1 MNDGKESQ
9 NEKLEKLLS
18 KARLPEPATEL
29 KERITA
35 AAKRAWN
42 QTEAEL
48 PWLIPFK
55 RLVASAA
62 AAILIIWLANYYS
75 ECTLAQ
81 WQSEKIPATSKQ
93 SPCYEIL
100 PEMPCSP
107 FMKRLAA
114 LNRRSSMID
123 ASALNNHTEAIQH
136 ILNEAQQNRLPRP
149 PAPAE
154 GSSNL
159 LPTQP
164 GINSY
169 S

>member
-1 MNDGKESQ
+1 MNENAKNKQIEDF
-9 NEKLEKLLS
+9 LR
-18 KARLPEPATEL
+18 KAHLPEPSPQLHEH
-29 KERITA
+29 ITA

-93 SPCYEIL
+93 SPDYETL
-100 PEMPCSP
+100 PEMPYGP
-107 FMKRLAA
+107 FMKRLAV

-123 ASALNNHTEAIQH
+123 ASALNNHIEALQH

-154 GSSNL
+154 GSSSL

-164 GINSY
+164 VFNSY